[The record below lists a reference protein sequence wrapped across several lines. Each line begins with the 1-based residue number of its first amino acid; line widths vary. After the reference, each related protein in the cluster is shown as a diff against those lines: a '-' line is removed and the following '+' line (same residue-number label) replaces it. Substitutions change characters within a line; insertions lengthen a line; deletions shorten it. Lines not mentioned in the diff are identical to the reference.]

1 MGEIRPK
8 SDLFVQSEIAMS
20 KMHLL
25 LALQS
30 GQVGPLPTK
39 KPKGKPPGSR
49 KFLFAHR
56 QVQIGTDDPSTKCTR
71 HQPKSLGA

>member
-56 QVQIGTDDPSTKCTR
+56 
-71 HQPKSLGA
+71 